1 MHCSC
6 KAPLPLG
13 FSRQGYC
20 SGLPFPPPGDRPN
33 PGIESMSLSL
43 EADSLPLSHQGSPED
58 GLLTSFSQVSISDH
72 CAQENLPA
80 LALSWG
86 SACCPP
92 GSSAL
97 TAEHAW
103 NFPAEPPLLR
113 LALARGIPARPPDV
127 QMGPVARRPRGCLV
141 RWFPDKTQLA
151 DSLGSFGRNV
161 VSWALSQA
169 SDFSW
174 KLEFPGMKYRDL
186 RFKAPHWPEWAAWL
200 ENHWL
205 FRKASL
211 KSLIRAVQVGPERL
225 S

>member
-1 MHCSC
+1 
-6 KAPLPLG
+6 
-13 FSRQGYC
+13 
-20 SGLPFPPPGDRPN
+20 
-33 PGIESMSLSL
+33 MSLSL

-80 LALSWG
+80 LSLSWG

-97 TAEHAW
+97 TAEHAR

-141 RWFPDKTQLA
+141 R
-151 DSLGSFGRNV
+151 
-161 VSWALSQA
+161 
-169 SDFSW
+169 
-174 KLEFPGMKYRDL
+174 
-186 RFKAPHWPEWAAWL
+186 
-200 ENHWL
+200 
-205 FRKASL
+205 
-211 KSLIRAVQVGPERL
+211 
-225 S
+225 